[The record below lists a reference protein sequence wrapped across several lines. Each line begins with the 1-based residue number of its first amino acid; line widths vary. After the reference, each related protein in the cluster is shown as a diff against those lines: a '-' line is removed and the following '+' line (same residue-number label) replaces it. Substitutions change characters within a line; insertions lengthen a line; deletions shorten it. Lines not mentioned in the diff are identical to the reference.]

1 MTVPPQHPQA
11 RLRRLSRR
19 FPLVSRPHL
28 VYPNFTARLNE
39 VRTCSEKSAQD
50 RPLRDRINLACATWN
65 LSALI
70 AADCGLTDQATDL
83 CMRQLRLFQ
92 AAWPV
97 SGDTAIASL
106 QPIVNLVRLTART
119 GDSQTAYQQLMS
131 VHRAA
136 HNGGAVTI
144 HGQTID
150 LTGFTTD
157 ATLNHIQPWLHDL
170 LLDDGTRLLVA
181 TDQWRQA
188 AEHATAYDREP
199 ERLHGSRQARIVASL
214 RTDALDTA
222 NSLIDKATIT
232 EPWEEAVAQVL
243 RHYADHLAGRATA
256 KGFAA
261 AALAVR
267 DALEPAPP
275 HLRMFRVR
283 LALAAIDL
291 VPKGCEAL
299 ARPLYDAIV
308 RDTAQAR
315 DAYAAREILRHP
327 APPADERSRHELEA
341 IVHDGGLGRGTLQE
355 SVLSTMVQAV
365 STAGASLA
373 HCLAQERTATRGP
386 GRRAAIDVSR
396 ASPPES
402 S

>member
-1 MTVPPQHPQA
+1 VTAPPHHPQA

-19 FPLVSRPHL
+19 FPLVSRSHL
-28 VYPNFTARLNE
+28 VYPSFAARLDE
-39 VRTCSEKSAQD
+39 VRSCGEKSAQD
-50 RPLRDRINLACATWN
+50 GLLLDRINLACATWN

-70 AADCGLTDQATDL
+70 ASDCGLTDLATDL
-83 CMRQLRLFQ
+83 CLRQLRLFQ

-97 SGDTAIASL
+97 TGDTAIASL

-119 GDSQTAYQQLMS
+119 GDPQAAFQQLMS

-136 HNGGAVTI
+136 RDGGSVTV
-144 HGQTID
+144 HGQAID

-157 ATLNHIQPWLHDL
+157 AGLDHIQPWLHDL

-181 TDQWRQA
+181 AGQWHEA
-188 AEHATAYDREP
+188 AEHATAYDEQP
-199 ERLHGSRQARIVASL
+199 ERLYGSRQARIVANL
-214 RTDALDTA
+214 HTDALDTA

-256 KGFAA
+256 RGFAA
-261 AALAVR
+261 TALAVR
-267 DALEPAPP
+267 DALEPDPP

-291 VPKGCEAL
+291 APEGCETL

-308 RDTAQAR
+308 SDTTQAR

-327 APPADERSRHELEA
+327 APPADGWSRHELES
-341 IVHDGGLGRGTLQE
+341 IVHDGGLGRGALPE
-355 SVLSTMVQAV
+355 SVLSTLMRAV

-373 HCLAQERTATRGP
+373 QCLTEEGGVSPHARQP
-386 GRRAAIDVSR
+386 GVS
-396 ASPPES
+396 
-402 S
+402 

>member
-1 MTVPPQHPQA
+1 MTAPPHHPQA

-19 FPLVSRPHL
+19 FPLVSRSHL
-28 VYPNFTARLNE
+28 VYPSFAARLDE
-39 VRTCSEKSAQD
+39 VRSCGEKSAQD
-50 RPLRDRINLACATWN
+50 GLLLDRINLACATWN

-70 AADCGLTDQATDL
+70 ASDCGLTGLATDL
-83 CMRQLRLFQ
+83 CLRQLRLFQ

-97 SGDTAIASL
+97 TGDTAIASL

-119 GDSQTAYQQLMS
+119 GDPQAAFQQLMS

-136 HNGGAVTI
+136 RDGGSVTV
-144 HGQTID
+144 HGQAID

-157 ATLNHIQPWLHDL
+157 AGLDHIQPWLHDL

-181 TDQWRQA
+181 AGQWHEA
-188 AEHATAYDREP
+188 AEHATAYDEQP
-199 ERLHGSRQARIVASL
+199 ERLYGSRQARIVANL
-214 RTDALDTA
+214 HTDALDTA
-222 NSLIDKATIT
+222 NPLIDKATIT

-256 KGFAA
+256 RGFAA
-261 AALAVR
+261 TALAVR
-267 DALEPAPP
+267 DALEPDPP

-291 VPKGCEAL
+291 APEGCETL

-308 RDTAQAR
+308 SDTTQAR

-327 APPADERSRHELEA
+327 APPADGWARHELES
-341 IVHDGGLGRGTLQE
+341 IVHDGGLGRGALPE
-355 SVLSTMVQAV
+355 SVLSTLMRAV

-373 HCLAQERTATRGP
+373 QCLTEEGGVSPHARQP
-386 GRRAAIDVSR
+386 GVS
-396 ASPPES
+396 
-402 S
+402 